1 MPKPIL
7 TLTLNPSVDISY
19 PLTHLELGTVNRVS
33 NTQKTAGGKGLN
45 VARVI
50 AQLGQ
55 KVAGSGFL
63 GGDLGN
69 FIAKKLSG
77 DNIENWFMQIS
88 GETRNCIAILHD
100 DGKQTEILESG
111 PKITETEADDFLD
124 HLEKYLDQ
132 IDLMTISG
140 SLPKDLPTDFY
151 SQLIELADR
160 HGVQTLL
167 DSSGEPLLKSLTSLH
182 GPYLIKPNQD
192 EIAQIAGQK
201 IDDFDQLKKILLENP
216 LLSSIPWVV
225 VSLGKDGAMAKVG
238 MNLFYAKIP
247 KIEAVNPVG
256 SGDSTVAGLAYALN
270 RKADVE
276 DVLKTAMTTGIL
288 NTLNAKTGCV
298 DASLFE
304 NYYSQI
310 VIKKIN

>member
-19 PLTHLELGTVNRVS
+19 PLNHLELDTVNRVS
-33 NTQKTAGGKGLN
+33 TTRKTAGGKGLN

-88 GETRNCIAILHD
+88 GETINCIAILHD

-111 PKITETEADDFLD
+111 PEITATEADDFLD

-182 GPYLIKPNQD
+182 RPYLIKPNQD

-201 IDDFDQLKKILLENP
+201 IDDLDQLKKILLENP

-225 VSLGKDGAMAKVG
+225 VSLGKDGAMAKAG
-238 MNLFYAKIP
+238 MDLFYAKIP
-247 KIEAVNPVG
+247 KINAVNPVG

-288 NTLNAKTGCV
+288 NTLNAKTGCI

-310 VIKKIN
+310 VIEKIN

>member
-19 PLTHLELGTVNRVS
+19 PLNHLELDTVNRVS
-33 NTQKTAGGKGLN
+33 TTRKTAGGKGLN

-111 PKITETEADDFLD
+111 PEITATEADDFLD

-140 SLPKDLPTDFY
+140 SLPKGLPTDFY
-151 SQLIELADR
+151 SKLIELADR

-182 GPYLIKPNQD
+182 RPYLIKPNQD

-201 IDDFDQLKKILLENP
+201 IDDLDQLKKILLETP

-225 VSLGKDGAMAKVG
+225 VSLGKDGAMAKAG
-238 MNLFYAKIP
+238 MDLFYAKIP
-247 KIEAVNPVG
+247 KINAVNPVG

-270 RKADVE
+270 KKADVE

-288 NTLNAKTGCV
+288 NTLNAKTGCI

-310 VIKKIN
+310 VIEKIN

>member
-19 PLTHLELGTVNRVS
+19 PLNHLELDTVNRVS
-33 NTQKTAGGKGLN
+33 TTRKTAGGKGLN

-111 PKITETEADDFLD
+111 PEITATEADDFLD

-140 SLPKDLPTDFY
+140 SLPKGLPTDY

-182 GPYLIKPNQD
+182 RPYLIKPNQD

-201 IDDFDQLKKILLENP
+201 IDDLDQLKKILLENP

-225 VSLGKDGAMAKVG
+225 VSLGKDGAMAKAG
-238 MNLFYAKIP
+238 MDLFYAKIP
-247 KIEAVNPVG
+247 KIDAVNPVG

-270 RKADVE
+270 KKADVDE
-276 DVLKTAMTTGIL
+276 VLKTAMTTGIL
-288 NTLNAKTGCV
+288 NTLNAKTGCI

-310 VIKKIN
+310 VIEKIN

>member
-19 PLTHLELGTVNRVS
+19 PLNHLELDTVNRVS
-33 NTQKTAGGKGLN
+33 TTRKTAGGKGLN

-111 PKITETEADDFLD
+111 PEITATEADDFLD

-140 SLPKDLPTDFY
+140 SLPKGLPTDFY
-151 SQLIELADR
+151 SKLIELADR

-182 GPYLIKPNQD
+182 RPYLIKPNQD

-201 IDDFDQLKKILLENP
+201 IDDLDQLKKILLENP

-225 VSLGKDGAMAKVG
+225 VSLGKDGAMAKAG
-238 MNLFYAKIP
+238 MDLFYAKIP
-247 KIEAVNPVG
+247 KINAVNPVG

-270 RKADVE
+270 KKADVE

-288 NTLNAKTGCV
+288 NTLNAKTGCI

-310 VIKKIN
+310 LIEKIN

>member
-19 PLTHLELGTVNRVS
+19 PLNHLELDTVNRVS
-33 NTQKTAGGKGLN
+33 TTRKTAGGKGLN

-111 PKITETEADDFLD
+111 PEITATEADDFLD

-140 SLPKDLPTDFY
+140 SLPKGLPTDFY

-182 GPYLIKPNQD
+182 RPYLIKPNQD

-201 IDDFDQLKKILLENP
+201 IDDLDQLKKILLENP

-225 VSLGKDGAMAKVG
+225 VSLGKDGAMAKAG
-238 MNLFYAKIP
+238 MDLFYAKIP
-247 KIEAVNPVG
+247 KINAVNPVG

-288 NTLNAKTGCV
+288 NTLNAKTGCI

-310 VIKKIN
+310 VIEKIN

>member
-19 PLTHLELGTVNRVS
+19 PLNHLELDTVNRVS
-33 NTQKTAGGKGLN
+33 TTRKTAGGKGLN

-111 PKITETEADDFLD
+111 PEITATEADDFLD

-140 SLPKDLPTDFY
+140 SLPKSLPTDFY

-167 DSSGEPLLKSLTSLH
+167 DSSGEPLLKSLTSLRR
-182 GPYLIKPNQD
+182 PYLIKPNQD

-201 IDDFDQLKKILLENP
+201 IDDLDQLKKILLENP

-225 VSLGKDGAMAKVG
+225 VSLGKDGAMAKAG
-238 MNLFYAKIP
+238 MDLFYAKIP
-247 KIEAVNPVG
+247 RINAVNPVG

-288 NTLNAKTGCV
+288 NTLNAKTGCI

>member
-19 PLTHLELGTVNRVS
+19 PLNHLELDTVNRVS
-33 NTQKTAGGKGLN
+33 TTRKTAGGKGLN

-111 PKITETEADDFLD
+111 PEITATEADDFLD

-182 GPYLIKPNQD
+182 RPYLIKPNQD

-201 IDDFDQLKKILLENP
+201 IDDLDQLKKILLENP

-225 VSLGKDGAMAKVG
+225 VSLGKDGAMAKAG
-238 MNLFYAKIP
+238 MDLFYAKIP
-247 KIEAVNPVG
+247 KINAVNPVG

-288 NTLNAKTGCV
+288 NTLNAKTGCI

-310 VIKKIN
+310 VIEKIN

>member
-55 KVAGSGFL
+55 KVSGSGFL

-124 HLEKYLDQ
+124 YLEKYLDQ

-140 SLPKDLPTDFY
+140 RLPKGLPTDFY

-288 NTLNAKTGCV
+288 NTLNAKTGCI

>member
-19 PLTHLELGTVNRVS
+19 PLNHLELDTVNRVS
-33 NTQKTAGGKGLN
+33 TTRKTAGGKGLN

-111 PKITETEADDFLD
+111 PEITATEADDFLD

-140 SLPKDLPTDFY
+140 SLPKGLPTDFY

-182 GPYLIKPNQD
+182 RPYLIKTKSPRLQ
-192 EIAQIAGQK
+192 
-201 IDDFDQLKKILLENP
+201 
-216 LLSSIPWVV
+216 
-225 VSLGKDGAMAKVG
+225 AKR
-238 MNLFYAKIP
+238 
-247 KIEAVNPVG
+247 
-256 SGDSTVAGLAYALN
+256 ST
-270 RKADVE
+270 
-276 DVLKTAMTTGIL
+276 IW
-288 NTLNAKTGCV
+288 
-298 DASLFE
+298 
-304 NYYSQI
+304 
-310 VIKKIN
+310 IN

>member
-19 PLTHLELGTVNRVS
+19 PLNHLELDTVNRVS
-33 NTQKTAGGKGLN
+33 TTRKTAGGKGLN

-69 FIAKKLSG
+69 FIAKKLSR

-111 PKITETEADDFLD
+111 PEITATEADDFLD

-140 SLPKDLPTDFY
+140 SLPKGLPTDFY

-182 GPYLIKPNQD
+182 RPYLIKPNQD

-201 IDDFDQLKKILLENP
+201 IDDLDQLKKILLENP

-225 VSLGKDGAMAKVG
+225 VSLGKD
-238 MNLFYAKIP
+238 LFYAKIP
-247 KIEAVNPVG
+247 KIDAVNPVG

-270 RKADVE
+270 KKADVDE
-276 DVLKTAMTTGIL
+276 VLKTAMTTGIL
-288 NTLNAKTGCV
+288 NTLNAKTGCI

-310 VIKKIN
+310 VIEKIN

>member
-19 PLTHLELGTVNRVS
+19 PLNHLELDTVNRVS
-33 NTQKTAGGKGLN
+33 TTRKTAGGKGLN

-55 KVAGSGFL
+55 KVSGSGFL

-111 PKITETEADDFLD
+111 PEITATEADDFLD

-140 SLPKDLPTDFY
+140 SLPKGLPTDFY
-151 SQLIELADR
+151 SKLIELADR

-182 GPYLIKPNQD
+182 RPYLIKPNQD

-201 IDDFDQLKKILLENP
+201 IDDLDQLKKILLENP

-225 VSLGKDGAMAKVG
+225 VSLGKDGAMAKAG
-238 MNLFYAKIP
+238 MDLFYAKIP
-247 KIEAVNPVG
+247 KINAVNPVG

-270 RKADVE
+270 KKADVE

-288 NTLNAKTGCV
+288 NTLNAKTGCI

-310 VIKKIN
+310 VIEKIN

>member
-19 PLTHLELGTVNRVS
+19 PLNHLELDTVNRVS
-33 NTQKTAGGKGLN
+33 ATRKTAGGKGLN

-111 PKITETEADDFLD
+111 PEITATEADDFLD

-140 SLPKDLPTDFY
+140 SLPKSLPTDFY

-182 GPYLIKPNQD
+182 RPYLIKPNQD

-201 IDDFDQLKKILLENP
+201 IDDLDQLKKILLENP

-225 VSLGKDGAMAKVG
+225 VSLGKDGAMAKAG
-238 MNLFYAKIP
+238 MDLFYAKIP
-247 KIEAVNPVG
+247 KINAVNPVG

-288 NTLNAKTGCV
+288 NTLNAKTGCI

-310 VIKKIN
+310 VIEKIN

>member
-19 PLTHLELGTVNRVS
+19 PLNHLELDTVNRVS
-33 NTQKTAGGKGLN
+33 TTRKTAGGKGLN

-63 GGDLGN
+63 G
-69 FIAKKLSG
+69 G

-111 PKITETEADDFLD
+111 PEITATEADDFLD

-140 SLPKDLPTDFY
+140 SLPKGLPSDFY

-182 GPYLIKPNQD
+182 RPYLIKPNQD
-192 EIAQIAGQK
+192 EIAQISGQK
-201 IDDFDQLKKILLENP
+201 IDDLDQLKKILLENP

-225 VSLGKDGAMAKVG
+225 VSLGKDGAMAKAG
-238 MNLFYAKIP
+238 MDLFYAKIP
-247 KIEAVNPVG
+247 KINAVNPVG

-288 NTLNAKTGCV
+288 NTLNAKTGCI

-310 VIKKIN
+310 VIEKIN

>member
-19 PLTHLELGTVNRVS
+19 PLNHLELDTVNRVS
-33 NTQKTAGGKGLN
+33 TTRKTAGGKGLN

-111 PKITETEADDFLD
+111 PEITATEADDFLD

-140 SLPKDLPTDFY
+140 SLPKCLPTDFY

-182 GPYLIKPNQD
+182 RPYLIKPNQD

-201 IDDFDQLKKILLENP
+201 IDDLDQLKKILLENP

-225 VSLGKDGAMAKVG
+225 VSLGKDGAMAKAG
-238 MNLFYAKIP
+238 MDLFYAKIP
-247 KIEAVNPVG
+247 KINAVNPVG

-288 NTLNAKTGCV
+288 NTLNAKTGCI

-310 VIKKIN
+310 VIEKIN

>member
-19 PLTHLELGTVNRVS
+19 PLNHLELDTVNRVS
-33 NTQKTAGGKGLN
+33 TTRKTAGGKGLN

-111 PKITETEADDFLD
+111 PEITATEADDFLD

-140 SLPKDLPTDFY
+140 SLPKSLPTDFY
-151 SQLIELADR
+151 SKLIELADR

-182 GPYLIKPNQD
+182 RPYLIKPNQD

-201 IDDFDQLKKILLENP
+201 IDDLDQLKKILLENP

-225 VSLGKDGAMAKVG
+225 VSLGKDGAMAKAG
-238 MNLFYAKIP
+238 MDLFYAKIP
-247 KIEAVNPVG
+247 KINAVNPVG

-270 RKADVE
+270 KKADVE

-288 NTLNAKTGCV
+288 NTLNAKTGCI

-310 VIKKIN
+310 VIEKIN

>member
-1 MPKPIL
+1 
-7 TLTLNPSVDISY
+7 
-19 PLTHLELGTVNRVS
+19 
-33 NTQKTAGGKGLN
+33 
-45 VARVI
+45 
-50 AQLGQ
+50 
-55 KVAGSGFL
+55 
-63 GGDLGN
+63 
-69 FIAKKLSG
+69 
-77 DNIENWFMQIS
+77 MQIS

-111 PKITETEADDFLD
+111 PEITATEADDFLD

-140 SLPKDLPTDFY
+140 SLPKGLPTDFY

-182 GPYLIKPNQD
+182 KPYLIKPNQD

-201 IDDFDQLKKILLENP
+201 IDDLDQLKKILLENP

-225 VSLGKDGAMAKVG
+225 VSLGKDGAMAKAG
-238 MNLFYAKIP
+238 MDLFYAKIP
-247 KIEAVNPVG
+247 KINAVNPVG

-270 RKADVE
+270 KKADVE

-288 NTLNAKTGCV
+288 NTLNAKTGCI

-310 VIKKIN
+310 VIEKIN

>member
-19 PLTHLELGTVNRVS
+19 PLNHLELDTVNRVS
-33 NTQKTAGGKGLN
+33 TTRKTAGGKGLN

-111 PKITETEADDFLD
+111 PEITATEADDFLD

-140 SLPKDLPTDFY
+140 SLPKGLPTDFY
-151 SQLIELADR
+151 SKLIELADR
-160 HGVQTLL
+160 HSVQTLL

-182 GPYLIKPNQD
+182 RPYLIKPNQD

-201 IDDFDQLKKILLENP
+201 IDDLDQLKKILLENP

-225 VSLGKDGAMAKVG
+225 VSLGKDGAMAKAG
-238 MNLFYAKIP
+238 MDLFYAKIP
-247 KIEAVNPVG
+247 KINAVNPVG

-270 RKADVE
+270 KKADVE

-288 NTLNAKTGCV
+288 NTLNAKTGCI

-310 VIKKIN
+310 VIEKIN